1 MGKVYLICS
10 TYGSGGTGK
19 GIKTMNYHL
28 IFFEISSQTHKQN
41 MLSNLKSDYITKA
54 NNLHGLGFL

>member
-28 IFFEISSQTHKQN
+28 IFFWNKFPNSQTKHVK
-41 MLSNLKSDYITKA
+41 
-54 NNLHGLGFL
+54 